1 MRSIQLL
8 QVSVPSVIQAGEGA
22 ALLCDVDMEG
32 ERIYS
37 VKWYKD
43 NEEFFRYVPRE
54 NGNQSIVY
62 NVEGIHVNVSLF
74 FPHFSFVDKKR
85 TLISAI

>member
-1 MRSIQLL
+1 MKVVRSIQLL

-74 FPHFSFVDKKR
+74 FSTFFFC
-85 TLISAI
+85 